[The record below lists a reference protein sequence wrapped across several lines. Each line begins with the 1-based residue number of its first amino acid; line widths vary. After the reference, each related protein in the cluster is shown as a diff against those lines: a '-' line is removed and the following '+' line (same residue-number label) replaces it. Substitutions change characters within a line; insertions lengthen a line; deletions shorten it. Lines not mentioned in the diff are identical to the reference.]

1 MWGGSTISKILHPF
15 QDESSTD
22 SLDIKTSQFL
32 PESISNMKKQ
42 RTNSVIPDEQS
53 SQWNGT
59 NRYEP
64 STTESSGLHG
74 FLGNVFNWFKNGQMV
89 KHEEPGFIN
98 NDIDKQY
105 DSSNNYDDD
114 IVDDGKYHGML
125 QDSFSDEEFLNN
137 PPDKDISETLNLIR
151 DRERHWKEEQDTR
164 ELLGLKY
171 SNPES
176 THASRF
182 QDCDRSE
189 VDVLIRRLENNNE
202 ILLRMIENFDNATF
216 KTDYKQVKEENAKIT
231 QKYFKLRREFKV
243 ELQESKNFHRKYYD
257 LAKKYQ
263 LAQKDH
269 TKERLENTIEQLK
282 LRVETLEKKDARNQ
296 KEIDKLS
303 AGRRQLVKSML
314 QRVKDNESSQQAY
327 EDKLG
332 EIKSHYLKK
341 VKSAENLRSKL
352 QKAEEELKEL
362 KSKNMDAF
370 QHERKGLLLGYESP
384 YSESSSDLDNSGYYD
399 YHQQKEEEAVR
410 KEVNETVERRSQRN
424 NQGHQERLGTI
435 IEKENLNEE
444 GMNTI
449 DLLRQKYAD
458 KKYNA
463 DLTGTVNTSISKPTI
478 NIGQ

>member
-1 MWGGSTISKILHPF
+1 
-15 QDESSTD
+15 
-22 SLDIKTSQFL
+22 
-32 PESISNMKKQ
+32 
-42 RTNSVIPDEQS
+42 
-53 SQWNGT
+53 
-59 NRYEP
+59 
-64 STTESSGLHG
+64 
-74 FLGNVFNWFKNGQMV
+74 
-89 KHEEPGFIN
+89 
-98 NDIDKQY
+98 
-105 DSSNNYDDD
+105 
-114 IVDDGKYHGML
+114 
-125 QDSFSDEEFLNN
+125 
-137 PPDKDISETLNLIR
+137 
-151 DRERHWKEEQDTR
+151 
-164 ELLGLKY
+164 
-171 SNPES
+171 
-176 THASRF
+176 
-182 QDCDRSE
+182 
-189 VDVLIRRLENNNE
+189 
-202 ILLRMIENFDNATF
+202 
-216 KTDYKQVKEENAKIT
+216 
-231 QKYFKLRREFKV
+231 
-243 ELQESKNFHRKYYD
+243 
-257 LAKKYQ
+257 
-263 LAQKDH
+263 
-269 TKERLENTIEQLK
+269 
-282 LRVETLEKKDARNQ
+282 
-296 KEIDKLS
+296 
-303 AGRRQLVKSML
+303 ML